1 MFESMSL
8 IMLLVGIVIGFVVAF
23 FIFNRKTSTETQ
35 LPDDLD
41 DVKVLVQN
49 LTNQIAARDGKDDE
63 RYDVINKITTAFTG
77 GTKKQGMMGEILL
90 NNILNQAGLREGKDF
105 ELQKKFDDEVD
116 GELKRKYPDVIV
128 HLPDE
133 RDLIIDS
140 KVSLTAWKDYC
151 EAETDDEKSEA
162 HKRHIISIRSHIK
175 KLSEANYQKIYEIK
189 SLDAVIMFMPYES
202 AFDSMMDKLEDIIV
216 EANKYKV
223 ILASPSTLVSVLKIV
238 DNMWSINE
246 RNKNA
251 DQIANTALEIYSQVE
266 KVYTAFESAGLELR
280 KSMNSVETAKSRL
293 RDGKGSLVSRVE
305 KMIKL
310 GGLTP
315 DKRLPANSENL
326 DTKIKKIK

>member
-1 MFESMSL
+1 MFDSMSI
-8 IMLLVGIVIGFVVAF
+8 IMLLVGIVIGFAVAF
-23 FIFNRKTSTETQ
+23 FIFNRKTSTDTQ
-35 LPDDLD
+35 LPNDLD
-41 DVKVLVQN
+41 DVKALVQN

-238 DNMWSINE
+238 DNM
-246 RNKNA
+246 
-251 DQIANTALEIYSQVE
+251 L
-266 KVYTAFESAGLELR
+266 
-280 KSMNSVETAKSRL
+280 
-293 RDGKGSLVSRVE
+293 SL
-305 KMIKL
+305 IH
-310 GGLTP
+310 
-315 DKRLPANSENL
+315 
-326 DTKIKKIK
+326 I

>member
-1 MFESMSL
+1 MFDSISI
-8 IMLLVGIVIGFVVAF
+8 IMLIVGIIIGFIISF
-23 FIFNRKTSTETQ
+23 LIFNRKQSLENQ
-35 LPDDLD
+35 IPNDFD
-41 DVKVLVQN
+41 DVKTLVQN

-77 GTKKQGMMGEILL
+77 GTKKQGLMGEILL

-105 ELQKKFDDEVD
+105 VLQKKFDDEVD
-116 GELKRKYPDVIV
+116 GELKRKYPDAIV

-140 KVSLTAWKDYC
+140 KLSLNAWKDYC
-151 EAETDDEKSEA
+151 EAETDEAKSEA
-162 HKRHIISIRSHIK
+162 HKRHIISVRSHIK

-202 AFDSMMDKLEDIIV
+202 AFDSMLDKLEDIIV

-266 KVYTAFESAGLELR
+266 KVYNAFETAGLELR

-310 GGLTP
+310 GGLKP
-315 DKRLPANSENL
+315 DKKLPES
-326 DTKIKKIK
+326 DQDFDPKIKKIK

>member
-1 MFESMSL
+1 M
-8 IMLLVGIVIGFVVAF
+8 
-23 FIFNRKTSTETQ
+23 
-35 LPDDLD
+35 
-41 DVKVLVQN
+41 
-49 LTNQIAARDGKDDE
+49 
-63 RYDVINKITTAFTG
+63 INKITTAFTG

-315 DKRLPANSENL
+315 DKRLPENSENL
-326 DTKIKKIK
+326 DAKIKKIK

>member
-1 MFESMSL
+1 M
-8 IMLLVGIVIGFVVAF
+8 
-23 FIFNRKTSTETQ
+23 
-35 LPDDLD
+35 
-41 DVKVLVQN
+41 
-49 LTNQIAARDGKDDE
+49 
-63 RYDVINKITTAFTG
+63 INKITTAFTG

-90 NNILNQAGLREGKDF
+90 NNILNQAGFREGKDF

-128 HLPDE
+128 HLPDD

-151 EAETDDEKSEA
+151 EAETEDEKTEA
-162 HKRHIISIRSHIK
+162 HKRHITSIRSHIK

-216 EANKYKV
+216 EANKYKA

-266 KVYTAFESAGLELR
+266 KVYSAFESAGLELR

-315 DKRLPANSENL
+315 DKKLPENTENL